1 MLTPPVLSP
10 EKGLFVTAGVVDD
23 EVVVGVSGVV
33 VLVVGSDGG
42 SGGLR
47 VEDEAIPNSDDL

>member
-1 MLTPPVLSP
+1 MLSP